1 MPRWLEHNNKII
13 NMAKKQGL
21 PSIIGGTDATLV
33 NAAYKAAMANVPR
46 SLQPVYDQIGRSF
59 EKGMSALGKG
69 LGDLASA
76 AGDIGAALIEKQKEE
91 NEDTGVTRSYE
102 NDTDFTSTDDPTTDP
117 DKTTTSTF
125 ESTQQHTDS
134 SGNTVD
140 FEINSLD
147 DELAKI
153 NKELRSLAPIIGS
166 SELKGDERKKARRA
180 LKERRD
186 NIFESAKSY
195 EVASK
200 LIGEYLK
207 PENFVINPERIDDAN
222 FLRALKNNGSPL
234 GDGSRALKGYDK
246 KGNIIFSYVDKNGKP
261 IQDSFG
267 NNLTVDQ
274 NSVKRLIVPANGVVS
289 VDFANSEK
297 SALDNGLKGITLTDP
312 DKKVIAQSATGKI
325 KTSADFEWAASI
337 KYGDK
342 SLFEDLNSADL
353 SKTSF
358 RLFSSLSV
366 AEFDAGK
373 KDGVVDV
380 SDFANNPD
388 NYKKLKSALLNP
400 RDPNFNLGVSKA
412 FLSDFVKDQS
422 TAINARGLQKYV
434 PSGNDSDGTATERE
448 NARKVQSFVA
458 TADDVQAGEEAPP
471 INLGGGNFLSIKK
484 DPNVDQN
491 DPKGGLILELTSTD
505 EDTEERTVRQVN
517 YQSAID
523 MLTNNSGFRAKDVFK
538 DQTWYVAGA
547 TKFNSANAL
556 GTLSESER
564 KDDDAVIPILRN
576 SLRRKYPD
584 KFKVS
589 EPRALFAQEIKIEVK
604 GAEPPKSITL
614 NVNDADFNKNL
625 DKFINENA
633 E

>member
-1 MPRWLEHNNKII
+1 
-13 NMAKKQGL
+13 MAKKQGL

-33 NAAYKAAMANVPR
+33 NAAYKAAMANVPK
-46 SLQPVYDQIGRSF
+46 SLQPVYDQIGKSF
-59 EKGMSALGKG
+59 EKGMSALGDG
-69 LGDLASA
+69 LGEVAKA
-76 AGDIGAALIEKQKEE
+76 AGTIGAALIEKQKEE
-91 NEDTGVTRSYE
+91 DEDTGVTKSYE
-102 NDTDFTSTDDPTTDP
+102 NDTDFTSPEDPTTDP
-117 DKTTTSTF
+117 DEKTPSTF
-125 ESTQQHTDS
+125 ESTQKHTDS

-186 NIFESAKSY
+186 NIYESAKSY
-195 EVASK
+195 EVSSK

-207 PENFVINPERIDDAN
+207 PENFVINPERITEAN

-261 IQDSFG
+261 IEDSFG

-274 NSVKRLIVPANGVVS
+274 NSVKRLIVPANGKVS
-289 VDFANSEK
+289 VNFATGEK
-297 SALDNGLKGITLTDP
+297 SAYDNGLKGVTLSDY
-312 DKKVIAQSATGKI
+312 DKNSLALSTIEEVN
-325 KTSADFEWAASI
+325 TSADFEWAASR
-337 KYGDK
+337 KFGGK
-342 SLFEDLNSADL
+342 SLFEDLNSPDL
-353 SKTSF
+353 TKTSF
-358 RLFSSLSV
+358 RLFSSLNTL
-366 AEFDAGK
+366 AFDSDKSGT
-373 KDGVVDV
+373 VDAN
-380 SDFANNPD
+380 DFANNPD
-388 NYKKLKSALLNP
+388 NYLKLKSALLNP
-400 RDPNFNLGVSKA
+400 KDPNFNLGTSKA
-412 FLSDFVKDQS
+412 FLSDFIKDQAS
-422 TAINARGLQKYV
+422 EVNKEGLENYV
-434 PSGNDSDGTATERE
+434 PTESDTSGTATERE

-458 TADDVQAGEEAPP
+458 TANDVAAGEKAPP
-471 INLGGGNFLSIKK
+471 INLGVGNFLSIKK
-484 DPNVDQN
+484 DPNVDPN

-505 EDTEERTVRQVN
+505 EDTDERTVRQVN

-523 MLTNNSGFRAKDVFK
+523 MLTENSGFRAKDVFK
-538 DQTWYVAGA
+538 DQSWYIAGA
-547 TKFNSANAL
+547 TGFNSANVL

-576 SLRRKYPD
+576 DLRRKYPD

-614 NVNDADFNKNL
+614 NVNDADFNKSL